1 MRRLL
6 WALAG
11 LVLGAGGV
19 LLAGIALPYVT
30 PISQAE
36 GAYAMGLVFFWMPVG
51 AIFGAILGALFGP
64 RRR

>member
-36 GAYAMGLVFFWMPVG
+36 GAYAMGLVFFWMP
-51 AIFGAILGALFGP
+51 AAAILGAVAGIVWGVLG
-64 RRR
+64 